1 MYMCICKALT
11 ESDVR
16 RVVHQGA
23 TTAEALI
30 AGLGLHD
37 AVCCGRCAREVDRY
51 VSFASRVACTSA
63 PPSS

>member
-23 TTAEALI
+23 TTAEELI
-30 AGLGLHD
+30 SGLGLQD

-51 VSFASRVACTSA
+51 VTFASQVVSA
-63 PPSS
+63 TVPATA

>member
-30 AGLGLHD
+30 SGLGLRD

-51 VSFASRVACTSA
+51 VSFANRVAGA
-63 PPSS
+63 PAPATA